1 MFSFALGLFLLRKT
15 GSAMNLGISILI
27 GPLVSLVLLP
37 VSGTIV
43 DRFSHKKIIVT
54 CQIGIIITM
63 AFFSMELQQLSGTYL
78 IKIIILLVL
87 LDIFQLFIGNVFS
100 ASAINLVSKT

>member
-43 DRFSHKKIIVT
+43 DRFSHKK
-54 CQIGIIITM
+54 
-63 AFFSMELQQLSGTYL
+63 SL
-78 IKIIILLVL
+78 
-87 LDIFQLFIGNVFS
+87 
-100 ASAINLVSKT
+100 